1 MRCRLVFQ
9 VGISK
14 GLYMILSKRKIK
26 NNIFCYLFI
35 FPTLA
40 GFIIF
45 TIYPL
50 MSSFV
55 YSFHR
60 YTFKDYYFV
69 GLKNYIHLLGDPIF
83 IKSLLVAF
91 YFVIGCTPATI
102 VLTVIISSLIAKM
115 SQRGKTFFM
124 SVFFLPNITSI
135 VTLTLVWRWI
145 YDYNYGLA
153 NRVIASFGYEHIN
166 WLSNKYTILP
176 ALFIFTVSL
185 SLGMPII
192 LCVAAMLSIP
202 KDYYDAAKIDG
213 ASEWQM
219 LWLITVPLIR
229 PIMLFLTITGVIGNF
244 QAFMVIVLMT
254 GGGPFYRTTT
264 IAYLIAKEA
273 FEYYRFGSASAMGI
287 ILLLVIAFFTV
298 MQYKYF
304 SKDIQY

>member
-1 MRCRLVFQ
+1 
-9 VGISK
+9 
-14 GLYMILSKRKIK
+14 MILSKRKIQ
-26 NNIFCYLFI
+26 NNIFCYLFVL
-35 FPTLA
+35 PALA
-40 GFIIF
+40 GFILF
-45 TIYPL
+45 TVYPL
-50 MSSFV
+50 ICSFA

-60 YTFKDYYFV
+60 YTFKEYTFI
-69 GLKNYIHLLGDPIF
+69 GFKNYIQLLDDPIF
-83 IKSLLVAF
+83 IKSFLVAF

-102 VLTVIISSLIAKM
+102 ILTVLISSLIVSM

-124 SVFFLPNITSI
+124 SVFYLPNITSI
-135 VTLTLVWRWI
+135 VTITLVWRWI
-145 YDYNYGLA
+145 YDYHYGLA
-153 NRVIASFGYEHIN
+153 SKVLNSFGYESIN
-166 WLSNKYTILP
+166 WLSNKYTTLP
-176 ALFIFTVSL
+176 ALFVFTVSL

-192 LCVAAMLSIP
+192 LCVASMLSIP

-229 PIMLFLTITGVIGNF
+229 PIVLFLTITGVIGNF

-264 IAYLIAKEA
+264 IAYLIAKEG

-287 ILLLVIAFFTV
+287 MLLFVIAFFTIA
-298 MQYKYF
+298 QYKFF

>member
-1 MRCRLVFQ
+1 
-9 VGISK
+9 
-14 GLYMILSKRKIK
+14 MILNKRKIQ
-26 NNIFCYLFI
+26 NHIFCYLFI
-35 FPTLA
+35 FPVLA

-50 MSSFV
+50 ISSFI

-60 YTFKDYYFV
+60 YTFKEYTFI
-69 GLKNYIHLLGDPIF
+69 GLKNYIHLIDNPLF
-83 IKSLLVAF
+83 IKSLVNAF

-102 VLTVIISSLIAKM
+102 LLTVIISSLIVKM
-115 SQRGKTFFM
+115 DQRGKTFFM

-145 YDYNYGLA
+145 YDYNHGLA
-153 NRVIASFGYEHIN
+153 NRVVTLLGYEGIN
-166 WLSNKYTILP
+166 WLSNKYTCLP

-185 SLGMPII
+185 SLGIPII
-192 LCVAAMLSIP
+192 LTVAAMLSIP
-202 KDYYDAAKIDG
+202 KTYYDAAKIDG
-213 ASEWQM
+213 ATDWQI

-229 PIMLFLTITGVIGNF
+229 STILFLTIIGVIGNF

-254 GGGPFYRTTT
+254 GGGPFYRTMT
-264 IAYLIAKEA
+264 ICYLIVKEA

-287 ILLLVIAFFTV
+287 ILLFVIAFFTV
-298 MQYKYF
+298 VQYKYF

>member
-1 MRCRLVFQ
+1 
-9 VGISK
+9 
-14 GLYMILSKRKIK
+14 MILNKRKIQ

-35 FPTLA
+35 FPALA
-40 GFIIF
+40 GFILF

-50 MSSFV
+50 VCTFV

-60 YTFKDYYFV
+60 YTFKDYNFI
-69 GLKNYIHLLGDPIF
+69 GLKNYIQLLDDPMF
-83 IKSLLVAF
+83 IKSLWVAF

-102 VLTVIISSLIAKM
+102 ILTVLISSLIVNM

-124 SVFFLPNITSI
+124 SVFYLPNITSI
-135 VTLTLVWRWI
+135 VTITLVWRWI
-145 YDYNYGLA
+145 YDYHYGLA
-153 NRVIASFGYEHIN
+153 SKFITLFGYEPIN
-166 WLSNKYTILP
+166 WLSNKYTTLP
-176 ALFIFTVSL
+176 ALFVFTVSL

-192 LCVAAMLSIP
+192 LCVASMLSIP

-213 ASEWQM
+213 ATSWQT
-219 LWLITVPLIR
+219 LWYITVPLIR

-244 QAFMVIVLMT
+244 QAFMIIVLMT

-264 IAYLIAKEA
+264 IAFLIAKEA

-287 ILLLVIAFFTV
+287 ILLFVIAFFTIV
-298 MQYKYF
+298 QYKFF